1 MERFTLEYELD
12 NDRVSI
18 ERYREQ
24 GEPLRYAQYCEAF
37 VTFMTAIGYP
47 QIKQVFDKE

>member
-1 MERFTLEYELD
+1 MERFTLEYEHD
-12 NDRVSI
+12 NDRISI

-24 GEPLRYAQYCEAF
+24 GESLHYNQYCEAF